1 MPRCVSK
8 LAHAALDERPFA
20 LALGIVSAPSHARQR
35 RWLRSYLPSLREHA
49 SGWAWRFVI
58 GTPSP
63 ESLPCW
69 RLCFHPANGQQAQA
83 ERLMAAQCDAL
94 ENEHA
99 LTSDLLFVPAA
110 DNEAVG
116 CIDKTYAWFMH
127 AVHAYPRASYVAMTQ
142 DDSVLLSTNL
152 AYVLVQLK
160 AHDYV
165 YGGRVQFSGFVE
177 QPPTYRH
184 CGWTESPRPRFNLS
198 TVCKGYVDSTRVTR
212 RRDVAKRRQLGSQPK
227 AVTSVGLFPFAQG
240 ALELFSRKLALHV
253 FASAWTID
261 WVATAR
267 RVAEGGRAPINSRWE
282 CGAED
287 ITTGYLVHANTRGL
301 NVTLASLN
309 ELIVDADATS
319 EWSLPPSL
327 VAVHHVAP
335 PPDSAANATTTT
347 SSSGRGRGRRRPVAS
362 RRLASLLDEVRGTT
376 DAPLR
381 SRGALRCCAMHGGGC
396 AASGGDGRAR
406 RVHGFRDWDERV
418 LSLPAAAGWTSC
430 SWSIR

>member
-1 MPRCVSK
+1 MPRCVSQ
-8 LAHAALDERPFA
+8 LAHAALDERPFL
-20 LALGIVSAPSHARQR
+20 LALGIISAPSHLRQR
-35 RWLRSYLPSLREHA
+35 QWLRSHLPVLREHA

-69 RLCFHPANGQQAQA
+69 RLCFHPGNGQQAQA
-83 ERLMAAQCDAL
+83 KRLMAARCDAL
-94 ENEHA
+94 ETEDA
-99 LTSDLLFVPAA
+99 LTGDLLFVPAA

-142 DDSVLLSTNL
+142 DDSVLLSPNL
-152 AYVLVQLK
+152 AHVLVQLK

-184 CGWTESPRPRFNLS
+184 CGWTESPRVRFNLS
-198 TVCKGYVDSTRVTR
+198 RLCQGYVDSTRPTR
-212 RRDVAKRRQLGSQPK
+212 RMDAAQRRQLGKPV
-227 AVTSVGLFPFAQG
+227 ASVGIFPFAQG
-240 ALELFSRKLALHV
+240 ALELFSRQLALHV
-253 FASAWTID
+253 FASAWTVD

-267 RVAEGGRAPINSRWE
+267 RVAEGGRAPSNLRWE

-287 ITTGYLVHANTRGL
+287 ITTGYIVHSNTRGL
-301 NVTLASLN
+301 NVTLAALN
-309 ELIVDADATS
+309 ELIVDADAAS
-319 EWSLPPSL
+319 DRPLPSSL

-335 PPDSAANATTTT
+335 PPDYLAANVTPTR
-347 SSSGRGRGRRRPVAS
+347 SSSAGERGSRRPVAS
-362 RRLASLLDEVRGTT
+362 RGLASLVDEVRAAR

-381 SRGALRCCAMHGGGC
+381 SRGVLRCCARHGGAC
-396 AASGGDGRAR
+396 VASGGDGRAR

-418 LSLPAAAGWTSC
+418 LSLPAVDGWMSC
-430 SWSIR
+430 SWSLS